1 MRFVS
6 LAIVGM
12 LLGSLGCSEKISG
25 ECNICPFATT
35 VDLAACAVEGK
46 KAGCAVAEIKEVTDD
61 QCDMGKA
68 PITHNIC
75 VYSGCS
81 SHLDCSA
88 VRTF

>member
-6 LAIVGM
+6 LVIVGM
-12 LLGSLGCSEKISG
+12 LLGSLGCGGTSG
-25 ECNICPFATT
+25 ECNICPSATT
-35 VDLAACAVEGK
+35 VDLAACAEEGK

-61 QCDMGKA
+61 QCDIGKA

-75 VYSGCS
+75 VYSDCS
-81 SHLDCSA
+81 SKLDCSA

>member
-12 LLGSLGCSEKISG
+12 LLGALGCSDKTSG
-25 ECNICPFATT
+25 ECNICPTSTT
-35 VDLAACAVEGK
+35 VDLAACAEEGK

-61 QCDMGKA
+61 QCDIGKA

-75 VYSGCS
+75 VYSDCS
-81 SHLDCSA
+81 SKLDCSA